1 MIFLFCLLSL
11 SRDDVTLRPDSHI
24 SLPFAS
30 ALFVGVCVYERA
42 RVYVCVY
49 ALVGHGKRMHVHP
62 PSRDSPSNTHI
73 HTLTP
78 PKTHSHTY

>member
-42 RVYVCVY
+42 RVYVCMPL
-49 ALVGHGKRMHVHP
+49 LVMGKECMYIPRLAIP
-62 PSRDSPSNTHI
+62 PQT
-73 HTLTP
+73 
-78 PKTHSHTY
+78 HTYTH